1 MNRITPYWKALLGF
15 IAPGAVLI
23 GSAVTDGSQG
33 GSSITTSEWVTA
45 IVACVVTSAAVGFG
59 PSNKP
64 AGAHRGEG
72 GAVDVGLGLLVGVFI
87 GVVLLLFRIHF
98 R

>member
-1 MNRITPYWKALLGF
+1 MDKITPYWKALLGF

-33 GSSITTSEWVTA
+33 GSRITTSEWVTA
-45 IVACVVTSAAVGFG
+45 VVACVVTSAAVGFG

-64 AGAHRGEG
+64 AGAHRAEAGN
-72 GAVDVGLGLLVGVFI
+72 VDVGLGLLVAVTI
-87 GVVLLLFRIHF
+87 GVTLLLFRVHF